1 MEDGLL
7 KEDIDIA
14 KVNKVVDNIERW
26 DELTP
31 EEVYDLLSDADVQN
45 TCKLLSAYRYVKTKD
60 ANAEPEIAS
69 SWRHFYYAE
78 IASFKKRRLFGR
90 VWMYAS
96 ISAIAL
102 AIIVW
107 GINLYH
113 SSFQESGHLMA
124 FIAEDSPQEVLL
136 GKNGGQMEDIIHA
149 NNDHGVVIGKGIAD
163 FSHAGIAASGVR
175 LLSTPRGKAYKLIL
189 SDGTEVIL
197 NAESKLEFPIRF
209 TGNNRKVYLTGEAYF
224 KVSKDSKHPFIVE
237 TEKLSTTV
245 LGTEF
250 NLKAYPESDSHVTLI
265 SGSVSVRSFKN
276 KEVVLKPGEDVA
288 LGSGNVFNITCVDTE
303 YYMQWKEGFFY
314 FDNLPLIDILK
325 EIGRWYN
332 VDIEICDNS
341 LISYRLHFVA
351 DRNASIEQVVNN
363 LNAFNYI
370 DAELKGNK
378 ITLCKKKQ
386 EK

>member
-1 MEDGLL
+1 MEDGFL
-7 KEDIDIA
+7 KDDIDIA

-26 DELTP
+26 DELTS
-31 EEVYDLLSDADVQN
+31 EEVCDLLSDADVQK

-69 SWRHFYYAE
+69 SWRYFYYAE

-136 GKNGGQMEDIIHA
+136 GKNGGLMEDIIHA

-197 NAESKLEFPIRF
+197 NAESKLEFPVRF

-224 KVSKDSKHPFIVE
+224 KVSKDYKNPFIVE
-237 TEKLSTTV
+237 TEKL
-245 LGTEF
+245 
-250 NLKAYPESDSHVTLI
+250 
-265 SGSVSVRSFKN
+265 
-276 KEVVLKPGEDVA
+276 
-288 LGSGNVFNITCVDTE
+288 
-303 YYMQWKEGFFY
+303 
-314 FDNLPLIDILK
+314 
-325 EIGRWYN
+325 
-332 VDIEICDNS
+332 
-341 LISYRLHFVA
+341 
-351 DRNASIEQVVNN
+351 
-363 LNAFNYI
+363 
-370 DAELKGNK
+370 
-378 ITLCKKKQ
+378 
-386 EK
+386 

>member
-1 MEDGLL
+1 M
-7 KEDIDIA
+7 
-14 KVNKVVDNIERW
+14 
-26 DELTP
+26 
-31 EEVYDLLSDADVQN
+31 
-45 TCKLLSAYRYVKTKD
+45 
-60 ANAEPEIAS
+60 
-69 SWRHFYYAE
+69 
-78 IASFKKRRLFGR
+78 
-90 VWMYAS
+90 
-96 ISAIAL
+96 
-102 AIIVW
+102 
-107 GINLYH
+107 
-113 SSFQESGHLMA
+113 
-124 FIAEDSPQEVLL
+124 
-136 GKNGGQMEDIIHA
+136 
-149 NNDHGVVIGKGIAD
+149 
-163 FSHAGIAASGVR
+163 
-175 LLSTPRGKAYKLIL
+175 
-189 SDGTEVIL
+189 
-197 NAESKLEFPIRF
+197 
-209 TGNNRKVYLTGEAYF
+209 
-224 KVSKDSKHPFIVE
+224 
-237 TEKLSTTV
+237 
-245 LGTEF
+245 
-250 NLKAYPESDSHVTLI
+250 
-265 SGSVSVRSFKN
+265 SVRSFKN